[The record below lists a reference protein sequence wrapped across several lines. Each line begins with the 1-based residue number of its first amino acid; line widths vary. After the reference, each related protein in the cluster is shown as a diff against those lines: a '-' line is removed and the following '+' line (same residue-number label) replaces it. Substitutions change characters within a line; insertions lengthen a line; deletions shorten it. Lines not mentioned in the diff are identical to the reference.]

1 MTFEPEAS
9 QSSFLQG
16 PSTGRLHSD
25 QNFDFTADNSGN
37 SEVDQNVEH
46 HNFTADRLEEHDRLQ
61 QLSVE
66 GQTEQDVRSAAR
78 GFRARWKA
86 QSQARLETLSNKE
99 DQMSESQP
107 DSQSLGVWEDG
118 ATSSKRPRV
127 HESHHV
133 NAQVAH
139 EEVGPLQLQN
149 IARLASLEAMQ
160 RFRSHDIK
168 MPWEKGPLAPVFGA
182 PRFIVRSTISF
193 WGRVAQCMERQTKKI
208 KPVDQ
213 TQTK

>member
-1 MTFEPEAS
+1 M
-9 QSSFLQG
+9 
-16 PSTGRLHSD
+16 
-25 QNFDFTADNSGN
+25 
-37 SEVDQNVEH
+37 
-46 HNFTADRLEEHDRLQ
+46 
-61 QLSVE
+61 
-66 GQTEQDVRSAAR
+66 
-78 GFRARWKA
+78 
-86 QSQARLETLSNKE
+86 
-99 DQMSESQP
+99 
-107 DSQSLGVWEDG
+107 
-118 ATSSKRPRV
+118 

-193 WGRVAQCMERQTKKI
+193 WGRVAQCMERQTKK
-208 KPVDQ
+208 K
-213 TQTK
+213 